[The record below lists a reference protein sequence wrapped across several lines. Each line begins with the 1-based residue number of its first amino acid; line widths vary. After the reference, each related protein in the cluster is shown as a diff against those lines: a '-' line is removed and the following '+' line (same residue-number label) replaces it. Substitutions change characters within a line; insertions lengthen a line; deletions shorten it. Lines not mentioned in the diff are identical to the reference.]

1 MFNKTFSRLR
11 RIVQG
16 ERLETD
22 DPVLIERGFTKLE
35 TFVHFWVLV
44 WRSFV
49 RNRCP
54 VRASSLSYVT
64 MLALIPMLAVAMSV
78 TSIFPE
84 GRGQIDHFIE
94 RFAETMIPDVSGDT
108 NLFGAY
114 QPSTPDGESPATNSV
129 SDVSTN
135 ENASPIAA
143 TTTNQPRSAS
153 AETAAARKQAA
164 DYIRGFVE
172 KTYSGTLGV
181 TGVIALFITAIL
193 TLTRIEE
200 AFNDI
205 WGVTRGRNWLA
216 RIVLYWT
223 TITLGPLVLAAALA
237 LGSGPHFQ
245 KTRDLLSYVPMF
257 EPFISKVLPVVL
269 ICVCFSLLYKL
280 VPNTRIDYS
289 AAFVGGTLSGVSWHV
304 YNQLGFVLAS
314 KAVSASK
321 IYGSLALI
329 PLLMGGLYV
338 VWLTVLFGAQVAY
351 AFQNRALYLQEKL
364 VENVNQRGRE
374 FVALRLMTALGQR
387 YLLGEPPPTVPQI
400 SRELGIPSRLVQQVM
415 QTLIA
420 ARLVNEVS
428 GTEHT
433 YAPARPLEAINCHHI
448 LLAMRAT
455 QGQELITRDEPV
467 REEVYGEFARIQAAE
482 KEAAGSVTMLALVH
496 RAQARLQLAAPAPS
510 EPAPL
515 TVTSTIP
522 EAVAAVVA
530 LAETPP
536 APTPVFPAEELP
548 VAVED
553 ELAKEKSAGEDA
565 ASESKPVKPEPSAP
579 QSAADEL
586 DFPL

>member
-1 MFNKTFSRLR
+1 MFNKPISRLM
-11 RIVQG
+11 RILQG

-22 DPVLIERGFTKLE
+22 DPALLERGFTKLE

-84 GRGQIDHFIE
+84 GRQEINHFIE
-94 RFAETMIPDVSGDT
+94 RFAEAMIPDVGVGT
-108 NLFGAY
+108 NMYGPFLPAELLA
-114 QPSTPDGESPATNSV
+114 ESASTNSP
-129 SDVSTN
+129 SES
-135 ENASPIAA
+135 
-143 TTTNQPRSAS
+143 TTNQNPVISAG
-153 AETAAARKQAA
+153 AALEQPPTGNPDTAAARKRAA

-223 TITLGPLVLAAALA
+223 TITLGPLVLAAAVVLA
-237 LGSGPHFQ
+237 SGPHFQ
-245 KTRDLLSYVPMF
+245 KTHDLLSFMPMF
-257 EPFISKVLPVVL
+257 EPFISRVLPVIL
-269 ICVCFSLLYKL
+269 ICVCFSLFYKL
-280 VPNTRIDYS
+280 VPNTKIDFS
-289 AAFVGGTLSGVSWHV
+289 AAFVGGTLAGVSWHF
-304 YNQLGFVLAS
+304 YNTLGFVLAS

-321 IYGSLALI
+321 IYGSLALL

-400 SRELGIPSRLVQQVM
+400 SKELGIPSRLVQQVM

-482 KEAAGSVTMLALVH
+482 KE
-496 RAQARLQLAAPAPS
+496 
-510 EPAPL
+510 
-515 TVTSTIP
+515 
-522 EAVAAVVA
+522 
-530 LAETPP
+530 
-536 APTPVFPAEELP
+536 
-548 VAVED
+548 
-553 ELAKEKSAGEDA
+553 
-565 ASESKPVKPEPSAP
+565 
-579 QSAADEL
+579 
-586 DFPL
+586 